1 MSRKLFHASCILM
14 VLLFAVLAV
23 SRYIGSREIEALMN
37 GSGNE
42 EVYRL
47 ATSVCTFL
55 LNALNACL
63 FVWPFFALPLWLS
76 GKENIAASLWD
87 IAKTSSVG
95 IIFAVALYFARLS
108 FIGSGN
114 IQRVITNGLTCLLVG
129 LFVSLGLAAVI
140 SRRRQGK
147 RIISG
152 DRKLISFIFP
162 TLTIL
167 SCADYS
173 SDLVRASCRDIASYT
188 DGHCQRDCISYSGC
202 DRPSHI
208 HNRRRA
214 CCSSWTD
221 RRLSHRHASICCD
234 RRFAYEGACVE
245 ASSCCC
251 SIIGLGNSSCLCC
264 GDSLAC
270 ICYGYRDCPGSC
282 IRIPSFCDRRYTENN
297 SHCDNHTISEDQ
309 GRRDARVR

>member
-1 MSRKLFHASCILM
+1 MSRKLFHASCVLM
-14 VLLFAVLAV
+14 MLLFAVLAV

-55 LNALNACL
+55 LNALNVCL

-167 SCADYS
+167 SCAALLVIPRFSQSTTGVATDLDFLNILATMLFYSGLGCCLRLAFPRSHSFFNGTTSALAFVSLAVLVMLALAPLSALFGTPLRSYILWQAVGFTQTVAVLYVPLGFLAALPIGKDYS
-173 SDLVRASCRDIASYT
+173 I
-188 DGHCQRDCISYSGC
+188 Q
-202 DRPSHI
+202 
-208 HNRRRA
+208 
-214 CCSSWTD
+214 
-221 RRLSHRHASICCD
+221 
-234 RRFAYEGACVE
+234 
-245 ASSCCC
+245 
-251 SIIGLGNSSCLCC
+251 
-264 GDSLAC
+264 
-270 ICYGYRDCPGSC
+270 
-282 IRIPSFCDRRYTENN
+282 
-297 SHCDNHTISEDQ
+297 
-309 GRRDARVR
+309 

>member
-1 MSRKLFHASCILM
+1 MSRKLFQASCILM

-47 ATSVCTFL
+47 ATSVCTSL
-55 LNALNACL
+55 LNALNVCL

-76 GKENIAASLWD
+76 DKKSITPSILA
-87 IAKTSSVG
+87 IAKTSAVG
-95 IIFAVALYFARLS
+95 MVFAVILYFARLS

-114 IQRVITNGLTCLLVG
+114 IQRVITNGLTCLLLG
-129 LFVSLGLAAVI
+129 LFAALGLAAVI

-167 SCADYS
+167 SCAALLVIPRFSQSTTGVATDLDFLNILATMLFYSGLGCCLRLALPRSCAFFNGTTSALAFVSLTVLVLLALAPLSALFGTPLRSYILWQAVGFTQTVAVLYIPLSFLAALPIGKDYS
-173 SDLVRASCRDIASYT
+173 I
-188 DGHCQRDCISYSGC
+188 Q
-202 DRPSHI
+202 
-208 HNRRRA
+208 
-214 CCSSWTD
+214 
-221 RRLSHRHASICCD
+221 
-234 RRFAYEGACVE
+234 
-245 ASSCCC
+245 
-251 SIIGLGNSSCLCC
+251 
-264 GDSLAC
+264 
-270 ICYGYRDCPGSC
+270 
-282 IRIPSFCDRRYTENN
+282 
-297 SHCDNHTISEDQ
+297 
-309 GRRDARVR
+309 

>member
-1 MSRKLFHASCILM
+1 MSRKLFHASCVLM
-14 VLLFAVLAV
+14 MLLFAVLAV

-55 LNALNACL
+55 LNALNVCL

-140 SRRRQGK
+140 SCRRQGK
-147 RIISG
+147 KIFNG
-152 DRKLISFIFP
+152 GNKLVSFAAP
-162 TLTIL
+162 MLTIL
-167 SCADYS
+167 SCAALLAIPRFSQSAAGTATDLDFLNILATMLFYSGLGCCLRLAFPRSHSFFNGTTSALAFVSLAVLVMLALAPLSALFGTPLRSYILWQAVGFTQTVAALYVPLGFLAALPIGKDYS
-173 SDLVRASCRDIASYT
+173 I
-188 DGHCQRDCISYSGC
+188 Q
-202 DRPSHI
+202 
-208 HNRRRA
+208 
-214 CCSSWTD
+214 
-221 RRLSHRHASICCD
+221 
-234 RRFAYEGACVE
+234 
-245 ASSCCC
+245 
-251 SIIGLGNSSCLCC
+251 
-264 GDSLAC
+264 
-270 ICYGYRDCPGSC
+270 
-282 IRIPSFCDRRYTENN
+282 
-297 SHCDNHTISEDQ
+297 
-309 GRRDARVR
+309 

>member
-1 MSRKLFHASCILM
+1 MSRKLFQASCILM

-23 SRYIGSREIEALMN
+23 SRYISSREIEAIMN
-37 GSGNE
+37 GGGNE

-55 LNALNACL
+55 LNALNVCL

-95 IIFAVALYFARLS
+95 IIFAIALYFARLS

-147 RIISG
+147 KIFNGGGR
-152 DRKLISFIFP
+152 LISLILP
-162 TLTIL
+162 TITVL
-167 SCADYS
+167 SCAALLAIPRFSQSAAGTATDFDFLNILATMLFYSGLGCCLRLAFPRSHSFFNGTTSALAFVSLAVLVMLALAPLSALFGTPLRSYILWQAVGFAQTVAVLYVPLGFLAALPIGKDYS
-173 SDLVRASCRDIASYT
+173 I
-188 DGHCQRDCISYSGC
+188 Q
-202 DRPSHI
+202 
-208 HNRRRA
+208 
-214 CCSSWTD
+214 
-221 RRLSHRHASICCD
+221 
-234 RRFAYEGACVE
+234 
-245 ASSCCC
+245 
-251 SIIGLGNSSCLCC
+251 
-264 GDSLAC
+264 
-270 ICYGYRDCPGSC
+270 
-282 IRIPSFCDRRYTENN
+282 
-297 SHCDNHTISEDQ
+297 
-309 GRRDARVR
+309 